1 MNRPNGS
8 RLTVLLLLLFAG
20 MVAAASQYPS
30 GARLMPVA
38 IGLAGAALCL
48 LQLTLDLGSLQRSRA
63 IHLAPKLGRPEGHD
77 EGATGLGPQ
86 TRRKELAMWAYFLA
100 FIGVLLALGFF
111 AAVPAMLFFFLWRQA
126 GVRPLTAAV
135 SAAAA
140 GATMAL
146 IFDEL
151 LGFALFPGLVW
162 PAILPSIS
170 GS

>member
-1 MNRPNGS
+1 MKRPNGS
-8 RLTVLLLLLFAG
+8 RLTVLLLFLFAG
-20 MVAAASQYPS
+20 MVAVASQYPS

-48 LQLTLDLGSLQRSRA
+48 LQLALDLGSLHRSRA
-63 IHLAPKLGRPEGHD
+63 IHLAPKLGRPDGHD
-77 EGATGLGPQ
+77 ESGTGLGLH

-100 FIGVLLALGFF
+100 FIGGLLALGFYV
-111 AAVPAMLFFFLWRQA
+111 AVPAMLFFFLWHQA

-146 IFDEL
+146 IFGEL
-151 LGFALFPGLVW
+151 FGFGLFPGLVW

-170 GS
+170 GG